1 MTHRPVNQ
9 WTPATLSAVAMLA
22 ASCASTPPM
31 SPAPTGAG
39 EVAVA
44 NSVYAAL
51 GDDPNYFYRHV
62 NVRVEDGVAALSGY
76 VWSTEAIY
84 HARQIAGSVPG
95 VTRVVTS
102 GLELEREGRAN
113 GTASR

>member
-1 MTHRPVNQ
+1 MTRRPANQ
-9 WTPATLSAVAMLA
+9 WTPATLTAVAVLA
-22 ASCASTPPM
+22 ASCASTPAV
-31 SPAPTGAG
+31 SPVQTGAS

-51 GDDPNYFYRHV
+51 NADPNYFYRHV

-84 HARQIAGSVPG
+84 HARQVARSVPG

-113 GTASR
+113 GLSR

>member
-1 MTHRPVNQ
+1 MTRRSANQ
-9 WTPATLSAVAMLA
+9 WMPATLGAVALLA

-31 SPAPTGAG
+31 SPAATGPG

-44 NSVYAAL
+44 NSVYSAL
-51 GDDPNYFYRHV
+51 NADPSYFYRHV
-62 NVRVEDGVAALSGY
+62 NVHVEGGVAALSGY

-84 HARQIAGSVPG
+84 HARKIARSVPG
-95 VTRVVTS
+95 VTQVVTS

-113 GTASR
+113 GVSR

>member
-1 MTHRPVNQ
+1 MTRRSATQ
-9 WTPATLSAVAMLA
+9 WTPAALAVVAMLVA
-22 ASCASTPPM
+22 ACASTAPV
-31 SPAPTGAG
+31 SPVRTAASEP
-39 EVAVA
+39 AVA

-51 GDDPNYFYRHV
+51 NADPNYFYRHV

-84 HARQIAGSVPG
+84 HARQIARNVPG

-102 GLELEREGRAN
+102 GLELEREGRTN
-113 GTASR
+113 GTAR